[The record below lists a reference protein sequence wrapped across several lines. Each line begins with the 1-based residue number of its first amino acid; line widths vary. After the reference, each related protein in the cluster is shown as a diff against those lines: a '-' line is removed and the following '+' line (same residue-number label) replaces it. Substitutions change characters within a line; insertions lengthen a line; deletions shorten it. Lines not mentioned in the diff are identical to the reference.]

1 MRVRFI
7 KEVTDCDGY
16 THKHVISE
24 NGKQFIIVE
33 KEGMNVAARS
43 FGSVEEL
50 EAYLNLISA
59 MTNDVI
65 ASRAKTPSLTKK
77 TIPITR
83 EPVTPVMDIFAPPKK
98 EEQVIHTPRPQKPSA
113 QNQLNIIKA
122 SLKLFVEDMVEMIDR
137 VEQLEKELKEGK

>member
-33 KEGMNVAARS
+33 KEGMNVAVRN

-65 ASRAKTPSLTKK
+65 ASRVKTPSLTKK

-83 EPVTPVMDIFAPPKK
+83 EPVTPMMDIFAPPKN
-98 EEQVIHTPRPQKPSA
+98 EGHPQKPSA

-122 SLKLFVEDMVEMIDR
+122 SMKLLVEDMVEMIDR